1 MLFIV
6 IILIIACVAYL
17 VHADSL
23 TNNMNNS
30 KRRFSRALSERLR
43 KQILKENI
51 PALSDENLVIALKG
65 FFSSYRAVFN
75 SEHSAKEQI
84 CISDLIA
91 GLNDLENFNVSTI
104 LLLAN
109 NIKLGNLEGINDTL
123 CKCQEFCSE
132 VLSKS
137 QRIMEI
143 NELIVDRFAQA
154 LIEIAWDS
162 RVEPNEAAIIKAK
175 GISFNLYTVEVLC
188 FSIFATVYGFSIWSA
203 KNNYDQKQRVMEK
216 FYALIAIQCQNS
228 KKPDEFYALIGL
240 RVRLYFEAQRIDM
253 EKSAKEIFSMELHHS
268 FLSLLV
274 DASTE
279 PPYELMNEVSIR
291 FHVGIDVV
299 SKVFDEL
306 LK

>member
-84 CISDLIA
+84 CISNLIA

-175 GISFNLYTVEVLC
+175 GISFNLYTVEVLWVNLNKRQK
-188 FSIFATVYGFSIWSA
+188 SSVGF
-203 KNNYDQKQRVMEK
+203 
-216 FYALIAIQCQNS
+216 
-228 KKPDEFYALIGL
+228 
-240 RVRLYFEAQRIDM
+240 
-253 EKSAKEIFSMELHHS
+253 
-268 FLSLLV
+268 
-274 DASTE
+274 
-279 PPYELMNEVSIR
+279 
-291 FHVGIDVV
+291 
-299 SKVFDEL
+299 
-306 LK
+306 